1 MRRLLGLV
9 LLCLAPALVVA
20 QDWRGEGRLRGL
32 VLTAE
37 GAPAVGAVVTVH
49 RENEPGA
56 GPPPV
61 NTDAK
66 GRWSVNGLAMGLWEI
81 TIDASGHIVSS
92 GRVGVQPS
100 SSSQSVEVRLRSLEE
115 VSPYS
120 TEGVPTA
127 ILGWIDKGNSYLR
140 DGRYAEARE
149 EYLLALN
156 ALPWEQHA
164 ELLQAIARTH
174 YREGERELAL
184 ETMHRALMVEPTN
197 EELRGLLVRVY
208 GAMDRADET
217 QAILDALPEEPTEP
231 PPSIPAADE
240 SEEPSEPPAWTLRP
254 VLDAEAH
261 RAGRYRLRLANRS
274 PLGSLDEYAD
284 RYGIEVDEIRSN
296 DDDAGSYR
304 IEDETFEVFVPP
316 GYASDTPH
324 TLFVWVSPTP
334 FGGTEREEFQKV
346 LSDRDMIWIGANNGG
361 NERSRW
367 DRTSLALDAA
377 AAMLDLYNIDA
388 ERVWVGG
395 YSGGGRV
402 SGGLVTLYPEV
413 FRGGLFVMGCD
424 FYRDLPVADHPGAV
438 WPAAFREPNSKTL
451 RTLRRERRYVIL
463 TGTRDFNV
471 SKSRTVHQAY
481 LDQDFRHVQLL
492 VVPGMSHY
500 DPVPAEWWQR
510 AFAFLAGE
518 DDQGKAAF

>member
-9 LLCLAPALVVA
+9 LLCLAPALIVA

-37 GAPAVGAVVTVH
+37 GAPAVGAVVTIH

-56 GPPPV
+56 GPPQV

-81 TIDASGHIVSS
+81 TIDASGHIVSR

-100 SSSQSVEVRLRSLEE
+100 GSSQSVEVRLRSLEE

-149 EYLLALN
+149 EYQLALS
-156 ALPWEQHA
+156 ALPWEEHA

-174 YREGERELAL
+174 YREGDRGLAL

-208 GAMDRADET
+208 EAMDRADET

-231 PPSIPAADE
+231 PPLGSTE
-240 SEEPSEPPAWTLRP
+240 GETEEPSEPPAWTLRP
-254 VLDAEAH
+254 VLDAEMH
-261 RAGRYRLRLANRS
+261 RPGRYRLRLANRS

-334 FGGTEREEFQKV
+334 FGGTEREEFQKA

-377 AAMLDLYNIDA
+377 AAMLDLYNIDP

-438 WPAAFREPNSKTL
+438 WPAAFREPDSKTL